1 MPDHEKSCIR
11 GSADNFR
18 HQSDNRRADT
28 VSEGLVAD
36 HFLGDTNMTDAE
48 ILLRDW
54 CGQE

>member
-36 HFLGDTNMTDAE
+36 YFLGDTNMTDAE